1 MDLQHALTAFQLAY
15 QTADQGDRQGLSV
28 RPEVTGQTFQVQ
40 VRHQDQDVLR
50 GFDVVAEPLESEGR
64 SAAEIGQGVAEVVQ
78 RELAY
83 GQLSAADEDGH
94 FKRVVV

>member
-1 MDLQHALTAFQLAY
+1 MDLQIALTAFQSAY
-15 QTADQGDRQGLSV
+15 QPDPRDGLTV
-28 RPEVTGQTFQVQ
+28 TPEVAGQTLRVQ

-50 GFDVVAEPLESEGR
+50 GFDVVAEPLSSEER
-64 SAAEIGQGVAEVVQ
+64 SAEDVGQSVAEVVA

-83 GQLSAADEDGH
+83 GQLSAADEDGK